1 MLERFHL
8 SPADILNIS
17 FGDIEKTY
25 VDQPKEFVNVKIDY
39 FSAVFKNVTLQEV
52 CEAFSLDVRECY
64 SDWLLAFNKRIVNQF
79 GALYDTFIQFS
90 GLNISFSNYELLR
103 NHYDPENVSE
113 LNVSNIVFEKIKVDI
128 SGQGLDY
135 LRSLDFDIDHII
147 RNLIDCDLDYHP
159 TRCDFAF
166 DLVNY
171 CPTFLDE
178 FIKCCEK
185 SDTGTHTIRTGTLKG
200 LKYSIRRGDQKT
212 IYVGSPR
219 AVKLLRVYDKK
230 LQYTLS
236 NQLDK
241 IPYTICGEKPY
252 SWIRI
257 ELQTRREMTEKL
269 LYSNTFDRC
278 YKHVFRTIHDTCFPL
293 WRDSY
298 GQLHSFDSLESLTN
312 WERLPSVIQNIL
324 IKYNCTDTAI
334 KSTRFVYG
342 SALRAQYEVIATK
355 GIAQHIDD
363 LAEILKQK
371 QISKEFSDGRFIS
384 KLENNII
391 GSKYENIG
399 LQRNDIGA
407 WEIILPDEMTIQN
420 TRYVK
425 EK

>member
-1 MLERFHL
+1 MRELLHL
-8 SPADILNIS
+8 SPANILS
-17 FGDIEKTY
+17 LTYGDMEKTF
-25 VDQPKEFVNVKIDY
+25 VDQNKEFINVKIDY
-39 FSAVFKNVTLQEV
+39 FSAVFKDCTLKEV
-52 CEAFSLDVRECY
+52 FEVFSLNVNENY
-64 SDWLLAFNKRIVNQF
+64 NEWIEAFNKRIVNNF
-79 GALYDTFIQFS
+79 GALYDTFIQYS
-90 GLNISFSNYELLR
+90 GINFSFSNYELLR
-103 NHYDPENVSE
+103 NHLEPENVTE
-113 LNVSNIVFEKIKVDI
+113 LDVSTIVFQKVKVDI
-128 SGQGLDY
+128 TGQGLDY
-135 LRSLDFDIDHII
+135 LRSLSFDIDFII
-147 RNLIDCDLDYHP
+147 RNMVDCDLDYHP

-171 CPTFLDE
+171 VPQLLDE

-185 SDTGTHTIRTGTLKG
+185 SDTGTHTIRTGTAKG

-230 LQYTLS
+230 LQYMLS
-236 NQLDK
+236 NKLDE
-241 IPYTICGEKPY
+241 IPYSICGEKPF

-257 ELQTRREMTEKL
+257 ELQTRREMTEKM
-269 LYSNTFDRC
+269 LYGNEFDRC

-298 GQLHSFDSLESLTN
+298 GVLHSFDSLESLVN
-312 WERLPSVIQNIL
+312 WEQLPSVIQNIKFN
-324 IKYNCTDTAI
+324 IAVVDSVVKA
-334 KSTRFVYG
+334 TRFTYG
-342 SALRAQYEVIATK
+342 SALRAQYEVIASK

-391 GSKYENIG
+391 GSRYENVG
-399 LQRNDIGA
+399 LRRNDIGA

-420 TRYVK
+420 QRYIK
-425 EK
+425 QK